1 MLITMTRA
9 FLPSMQICQPAD
21 EYIIVAEVLSAA

>member
-9 FLPSMQICQPAD
+9 FLPSMLICQPAD
-21 EYIIVAEVLSAA
+21 VIIVVAEVLSAA